1 MTVKMPTPS
10 DDCEWAFQLHF
21 VDSINSLDG
30 QAYLKV
36 GVRLTQYAPRDSDT
50 RSVYPVAWDGL
61 QLETFGYVSWYGD
74 TKGQGQRQMACTAGW
89 QPEFAGP
96 SKLTLSVAEEI
107 TKTLRQIARAQERL
121 ANQVG
126 DQPQSFGAAVA
137 RLMAVLGIRYCLEA
151 KGGYSDRWADG
162 ERYRRWSKR
171 DIAYY
176 IDGKIIDWVIAGQ
189 AVPA

>member
-10 DDCEWAFQLHF
+10 DDCEWAFRLHF
-21 VDSINSLDG
+21 VDSINSQGG
-30 QAYLKV
+30 QAQLKV

-50 RSVYPVAWDGL
+50 RSVYPIAWDGL
-61 QLETFGYVSWYGD
+61 QLETFGYVSGYGD
-74 TKGQGQRQMACTAGW
+74 TQGQRQMACTAGW
-89 QPEFAGP
+89 QPEFDV
-96 SKLTLSVAEEI
+96 SRKLTLSVAEEI

-121 ANQVG
+121 ADQVG

-151 KGGYSDRWADG
+151 KGGYSERWASG
-162 ERYRRWSKR
+162 ERYRRWGKR

-176 IDGKIIDWVIAGQ
+176 LDRKIDEWVSAGQ
-189 AVPA
+189 AVLA